1 MVSDL
6 WIWHRWQKTLEIGG
20 GGGGYMTTTYQLYL
34 GACPTRKSKIASEAT
49 CHNSDEII
57 FTALVHSVLDSEEH

>member
-1 MVSDL
+1 
-6 WIWHRWQKTLEIGG
+6 
-20 GGGGYMTTTYQLYL
+20 MTTTYQLYL
-34 GACPTRKSKIASEAT
+34 GACPARKSKIASEAT